1 MPGHGSTMTPIERLI
16 RPGRTRTVASW
27 AGGALALY
35 AILGFLVAPPIVRS
49 QLESNLAELLGRKVA
64 VERVRINPFALS
76 ASIQGFAIKEREG
89 DGNLFAFDELYVDF
103 TLSSLFRFA
112 PVIEAVHLARP
123 SVRAVRNEDKSYSF
137 QDILDRFAARPAAP
151 PGPTPRFAVYNISLT
166 DGAIEFDDRPDKAV
180 H

>member
-1 MPGHGSTMTPIERLI
+1 
-16 RPGRTRTVASW
+16 TRTGGVW
-27 AGGALALY
+27 AGGARALY
-35 AILGFLVAPPIVRS
+35 AILGFLVAPPLVRS

-103 TLSSLFRFA
+103 TLSSLFRLA

-123 SVRAVRNEDKSYSF
+123 SVRVVRNEDKSYSI
-137 QDILDRFAARPAAP
+137 QDILDRFAARPASP
-151 PGPTPRFAVYNISLT
+151 PGPTPRFAVYHISLT
-166 DGAIEFDDRPDKAV
+166 DRAIGFGERPGQTVRGASAHQLAR
-180 H
+180 